1 MNERILMTDYDAYL
15 KIEKRIHE
23 RTSFYQT
30 AHVYYGD
37 DVFEGTI
44 LDISEGGLFIQTG
57 RKVEM
62 GREIKI
68 AYSESERDQRLIER
82 RAEIVRI
89 VSKGF
94 GVEFLE

>member
-1 MNERILMTDYDAYL
+1 MTDYDAYL
-15 KIEKRIHE
+15 KIEKRKHE

-30 AHVYYGD
+30 VHIHYGD

-44 LDISEGGLFIQTG
+44 FDISEGGLFIQTG
-57 RKVEM
+57 RRVEM
-62 GREIKI
+62 GREVKI
-68 AYSESERDQRLIER
+68 VYSESETDQRLIER

-89 VSKGF
+89 ESKGF